1 MEQSN
6 DFQFERDGFTI
17 AKNLY
22 TVQEMNDWKQRIKE
36 KMIAEGWD
44 KEPSGVKMWMVEDL
58 DSFFK
63 EKLTDPRIASILEGI
78 IGPNIEFLS
87 VKPVF
92 KNNTVAFGS
101 PWHHDWAYWQGSHK
115 VSIWI
120 ALDKAT
126 PSNGYLKMIPGS
138 HKTHTEMDV
147 KNEAI
152 GFQNRIDDRDVSEQP
167 ITVLEA
173 SPGDAIIFHD
183 LTLHASFPNRDGLDR
198 WSFIAT
204 YRSGSIPDT
213 STVWTQSLSFH
224 A

>member
-1 MEQSN
+1 
-6 DFQFERDGFTI
+6 
-17 AKNLY
+17 
-22 TVQEMNDWKQRIKE
+22 
-36 KMIAEGWD
+36 
-44 KEPSGVKMWMVEDL
+44 MWMVEDR

-63 EKLTDPRIASILEGI
+63 EKLTDPRIASILKGI

-92 KNNTVAFGS
+92 KDKPVTFGS

-126 PSNGYLKMIPGS
+126 PSNGSLKMIPGS
-138 HKTHTEMDV
+138 HKTHTETDV

-183 LTLHASFPNRDGLDR
+183 LTLHASFPK
-198 WSFIAT
+198 
-204 YRSGSIPDT
+204 
-213 STVWTQSLSFH
+213 
-224 A
+224 